1 MTALLNLIG
10 SGEVVNEIPAEP
22 WVFGVAT
29 AGGLIVILYILTRFN
44 PKR

>member
-29 AGGLIVILYILTRFN
+29 TGVLLAILYVLTRFN

>member
-1 MTALLNLIG
+1 MSALVNLIS

-29 AGGLIVILYILTRFN
+29 TGVLIALLYILTRFN